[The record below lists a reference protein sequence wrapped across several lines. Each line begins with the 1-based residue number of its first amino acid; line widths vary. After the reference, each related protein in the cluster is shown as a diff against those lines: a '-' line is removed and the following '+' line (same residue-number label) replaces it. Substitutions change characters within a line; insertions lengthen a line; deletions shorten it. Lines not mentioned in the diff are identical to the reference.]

1 LSFACQKMCLRHQP
15 CYYFEFHSALLS
27 LFSEREV
34 LALRLIAGVLLG
46 IWLLLVLLGKGG
58 FVHILLL
65 NGIAVAVVDLVAV
78 YRHRATIES
87 LPEPETVS
95 TRPSDN

>member
-1 LSFACQKMCLRHQP
+1 M
-15 CYYFEFHSALLS
+15 
-27 LFSEREV
+27 
-34 LALRLIAGVLLG
+34 ALRLIAGVLLG

-78 YRHRATIES
+78 YRHRVTTES
-87 LPEPETVS
+87 LSEPETIA
-95 TRPSDN
+95 TRSSDN